1 MTVIAKLL
9 IRALIRFW
17 SIIFAY
23 WVAAGAV
30 LSVDGFRTALDVVWF
45 YGALFAVIGPI
56 ADYSVGLRRA
66 HWRYISMHDLMAL
79 LRSAI
84 LTILALLLALFIIDR
99 GWQMPRSTLI
109 LAFCLDLGLTAGLL
123 ILRRILHEGGFKGL
137 MQAAVSGTLH
147 RRGAAALVLVG
158 SPDEADSFL
167 KGQARE
173 DSLQYAPAGIISES
187 GQSIGQSVRGVP
199 VIGAVEDIERVL
211 KTFADRGGPKAVVF
225 LGQEAHTLLSSEAAA
240 ALLQEGVK
248 LLRAPRMTDLSEHA
262 GGDLREIN
270 VEELLP
276 RAPVRLDLERVRALI
291 AGKRIMVTGA
301 GGSIGSE
308 LCRQVTALGCAHIS
322 LLDNSEYLLFTI
334 ESEIATH
341 RPTLSRREIL
351 CDVRDAA
358 RVKRWVEAER
368 PDIIFHAA
376 ALKHVPLVERHA
388 AEGAL
393 TNIVGTWN
401 VADAAHQMGV
411 QHMVFI
417 STDKAVEPSNVMGA
431 TKRLAESVIRT
442 HQGRGPT
449 RFSVVRFG
457 NVLGSHGSVV
467 PTFLRQIEQGGP
479 VTVTHADVE
488 RFFMTIPEAVQLVL
502 NATAR
507 STDFPQTDAGVFVLN
522 MGKPVKIMDLARQ
535 LISLHG
541 KVPGRDIA
549 IEITGLRPGEKL
561 SEELV
566 DSSEVAEVSE
576 DGIIH
581 VRDRLKSAPLNLKT
595 VTQLEKLA
603 SAGDNDGV
611 RGMVFELLA
620 AVRLDHPARSRP
632 ETATRDA

>member
-1 MTVIAKLL
+1 MTTIAKLL
-9 IRALIRFW
+9 IRALIRFS
-17 SIIFAY
+17 SIVLAY
-23 WVAAGAV
+23 WIAAGAV
-30 LSVDGFRTALDVVWF
+30 LSTAGFVMALDVVWF
-45 YGALFAVIGPI
+45 YGALFAVIGPF

-66 HWRYISMHDLMAL
+66 HWRYISMHDLVAL
-79 LRSAI
+79 LRSSMM
-84 LTILALLLALFIIDR
+84 TMLALVLAIFIIDR

-109 LAFCLDLGLTAGLL
+109 LAFGLDLGLTAGLL

-137 MQAAVSGTLH
+137 MRTAVSGTLH

-158 SPDEADSFL
+158 SADQADSFL
-167 KGQARE
+167 KGQAYE
-173 DSLQYAPAGIISES
+173 DRLQFAPSGIIADTR
-187 GQSIGQSVRGVP
+187 QSMGQSVRGVP
-199 VIGAVEDIERVL
+199 VIGATDNIESVL

-225 LGQEAHTLLSSEAAA
+225 LGQEAHTLLSGQTAAT
-240 ALLQEGVK
+240 LLQKGVK
-248 LLRAPRMTDLSEHA
+248 LLRASRLTDLSDHA
-262 GGDLREIN
+262 AGDLREIN

-276 RAPVRLDLERVRALI
+276 REPVQMDLERVRKLV
-291 AGKRIMVTGA
+291 AGRRIMVTGA

-334 ESEIATH
+334 ESEIATG

-351 CDVRDAA
+351 CDVRNAE
-358 RVKRWVEAER
+358 RVRSWVEAER

-376 ALKHVPLVERHA
+376 ALKHVPLVERHP

-401 VADAAHQMGV
+401 VADAAHRTGV
-411 QHMVFI
+411 QQMVFI

-442 HQGRGPT
+442 HQGRGST

-467 PTFLRQIEQGGP
+467 PTFLRQIANGGP
-479 VTVTHADVE
+479 VTVTHPDVE

-502 NATAR
+502 HTTAR
-507 STDFPQTDAGVFVLN
+507 SAEFPKANSGVFVLD

-535 LISLHG
+535 LISLRG
-541 KVPGRDIA
+541 KVPDRDIA

-561 SEELV
+561 SEELI
-566 DSSEVAEVSE
+566 DSSEVGVTSA

-581 VRDRLKSAPLNLKT
+581 VTDRLKSAPLDAKM

-603 SAGDNDGV
+603 NAGDNDAV
-611 RGMVFELLA
+611 RRMVFELLG
-620 AVRLDHPARSRP
+620 AVRQDPPSQSQPEPA
-632 ETATRDA
+632 

>member
-1 MTVIAKLL
+1 MTTYAKLL
-9 IRALIRFW
+9 IRALIRFF
-17 SIIFAY
+17 SVILAY
-23 WVAAGAV
+23 WFAAGAV
-30 LSVDGFRTALDVVWF
+30 LSEAGFATAVDVVWF
-45 YGALFAVIGPI
+45 YGALFAVIGLF

-66 HWRYISMHDLMAL
+66 HWRYISMQDLVAL
-79 LRSAI
+79 LRSAV
-84 LTILALLLALFIIDR
+84 LTILALLLAIFIIDR

-109 LAFCLDLGLTAGLL
+109 LAFCLDFGLTASLL
-123 ILRRILHEGGFKGL
+123 IVRRILHEGGLKGL
-137 MQAAVSGTLH
+137 VRTALSGTPH
-147 RRGAAALVLVG
+147 RRGAVALILVG
-158 SPDEADSFL
+158 SADEADAFL
-167 KGQARE
+167 KGQVRE
-173 DSLQYAPAGIISES
+173 DSLQYAPVGIITEAR
-187 GQSIGQSVRGVP
+187 QSIGQSVRGVP
-199 VIGAVEDIERVL
+199 VIGATENIGRVL

-225 LGQEAHTLLSSEAAA
+225 LGREAHTLLTSQAAA
-240 ALLQEGVK
+240 ALLRDGVK
-248 LLRAPRMTDLSEHA
+248 LLRAPRLTDLSEHA
-262 GGDLREIN
+262 AGDLREIN

-276 RAPVRLDLERVRALI
+276 REPVRMDLERVRALVT
-291 AGKRIMVTGA
+291 GKRIMVTGA

-308 LCRQVTALGCAHIS
+308 LCRQVTALGCGHIS

-358 RVKRWVEAER
+358 RVRAWVEAER

-376 ALKHVPLVERHA
+376 ALKHVPLVERHP

-401 VADAAHQMGV
+401 VADAAHRLGV

-479 VTVTHADVE
+479 VTVTHPEVE

-502 NATAR
+502 HATAR
-507 STDFPQTDAGVFVLN
+507 SVDFQQTNAGVFVLD

-535 LISLHG
+535 LIRLRG
-541 KVPGRDIA
+541 KEPDRDIS

-561 SEELV
+561 TEELI
-566 DSSEVAEVSE
+566 DSSEIGAVSK

-581 VRDRLKSAPLNLKT
+581 VTDRLKSTPLSAKT

-603 SAGDNDGV
+603 TAGDNDAV
-611 RGMVFELLA
+611 RRMVFDLLG
-620 AVRLDHPARSRP
+620 AVRQEASKPEPAGIGL
-632 ETATRDA
+632 

>member
-1 MTVIAKLL
+1 LTAIAKLL
-9 IRALIRFW
+9 FRGLIRFW
-17 SIIFAY
+17 SIVLSY
-23 WVAAGAV
+23 WIATGAV
-30 LSVDGFRTALDVVWF
+30 FSTAAIASALDVVWF
-45 YGALFAVIGPI
+45 YGALFAVIGPF

-79 LRSAI
+79 MRSAV
-84 LTILALLLALFIIDR
+84 LALLALVVAIFIIDR

-109 LAFCLDLGLTAGLL
+109 LAFFLDLGLTAGML
-123 ILRRILHEGGFKGL
+123 ILRRILHEGGFNGL
-137 MQAAVSGTLH
+137 LQTAISGTL
-147 RRGAAALVLVG
+147 RRRSAVALMLVG
-158 SPDEADSFL
+158 SPDEADAFL
-167 KGQARE
+167 KGQPRE
-173 DSLQYAPAGIISES
+173 DSLTYQAVGIIAETR
-187 GQSIGQSVRGVP
+187 QSLGQSVRGVP
-199 VIGAVEDIERVL
+199 VIGITDEIVPVL
-211 KTFADRGGPKAVVF
+211 GTFADRGGPKAVVF
-225 LGQEAHTLLSSEAAA
+225 LGREAHTLLSSEAAA
-240 ALLQEGVK
+240 SLLQEGVK
-248 LLRAPRMTDLSEHA
+248 LLRAPRLTDLSEQA
-262 GGDLREIN
+262 SGNLREIN

-276 RAPVRLDLERVRALI
+276 RDPVRMDLDRVRALV

-351 CDVRDAA
+351 CDVRDPA
-358 RVKRWVEAER
+358 RVRGWVEAEK

-376 ALKHVPLVERHA
+376 ALKHVPLVERHP

-401 VADAAHQMGV
+401 VADAAHRSNV

-442 HQGRGPT
+442 HQTRGPT

-479 VTVTHADVE
+479 VTVTHPDVE

-502 NATAR
+502 HATAR
-507 STDFPQTDAGVFVLN
+507 STDFSSANAGVFVLD

-535 LISLHG
+535 LISLRG
-541 KVPGRDIA
+541 KVPGKDIA

-566 DSSEVAEVSE
+566 DSSEVGEATD

-581 VRDRLKSAPLNLKT
+581 VTDRLKSTPLNAKV

-603 SAGDNDGV
+603 SAGDNDAV

-620 AVRLDHPARSRP
+620 AVRQTPQARNRP
-632 ETATRDA
+632 ESAK